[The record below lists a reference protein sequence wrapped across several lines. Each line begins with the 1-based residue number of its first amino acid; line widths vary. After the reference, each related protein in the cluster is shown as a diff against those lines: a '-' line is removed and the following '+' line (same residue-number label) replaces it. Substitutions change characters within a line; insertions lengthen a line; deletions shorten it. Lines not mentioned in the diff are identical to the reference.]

1 LRGIDPPVVGTYDK
15 NPKIPE
21 FNYIPDY
28 RRNKH
33 RELPT
38 LGWELGQILKLM
50 KRTRTR
56 KYLSSAPAAR
66 TMPWLSK
73 ASNALELKGEE

>member
-33 RELPT
+33 RIT
-38 LGWELGQILKLM
+38 NLGLGVG
-50 KRTRTR
+50 TNPET
-56 KYLSSAPAAR
+56 
-66 TMPWLSK
+66 
-73 ASNALELKGEE
+73 NEEDKNQEVP